1 MIFLIDGYNLLHAI
15 GWATP
20 KMRQPALEPA
30 RRKLLDWLADSA
42 PHKAKTDQFRVVFD
56 AMKGPSRSAE
66 SFHRGI
72 LVHFAYRSTA
82 DDLIEELL
90 AAESKPRLVT
100 VISNDLRL
108 HESARRNHSK
118 AWMSTEF
125 LDWLLMF
132 KERSAPDE
140 VRSAPEKPLGPV
152 SDDETGALLKAF
164 AVPKPRK
171 SH

>member
-1 MIFLIDGYNLLHAI
+1 MIFLIDGYNLLHAV

-30 RRKLLDWLADSA
+30 RRKLLDWIADSA
-42 PHKAKTDQFRVVFD
+42 PHKSQSARFHVVFD
-56 AMKGPSRSAE
+56 AMKGPSRSPE
-66 SFHRGI
+66 TFYRGV

-90 AAESKPRLVT
+90 AAQSKPRLVT
-100 VISNDLRL
+100 VISNDMRL
-108 HESARRNHSK
+108 HESARRHHSK
-118 AWMSTEF
+118 AWMSAEF
-125 LDWLLMF
+125 LDWLLTF

-140 VRSAPEKPLGPV
+140 VRSAPEKPIGPA

>member
-1 MIFLIDGYNLLHAI
+1 MIDGYNLLHAV
-15 GWATP
+15 GWATQ

-42 PHKAKTDQFRVVFD
+42 PHKAKAAQFRVVFD

-66 SFHRGI
+66 TFHRGI

-90 AAESKPRLVT
+90 TAESKPRLVT

-108 HESARRNHSK
+108 HESARRNHSQ
-118 AWMSTEF
+118 AWMSSEF
-125 LDWLLMF
+125 LDWLLTF
-132 KERSAPDE
+132 KARSAPEE
-140 VRSAPEKPLGPV
+140 VRSAPEKPLGP
-152 SDDETGALLKAF
+152 SPDDENEALLKAF